1 MNSLVQ
7 KFRGHK
13 TKFSFE
19 EHSLSY
25 EHRDSEESVVFEVKY
40 TEIDL
45 SNAIYAT
52 SKNPILKFAT
62 FPFILLAIFAIGK
75 ASLVADSI
83 EKLFAGL
90 LVTLV
95 WLLVA
100 GVFWLKY
107 KRSEVSFT
115 MFDSFRRRIVIIHDG
130 QESEIINTL
139 KKLVNSDRN
148 EFKQTNDFVI
158 Q

>member
-19 EHSLSY
+19 EHYLSY
-25 EHRDSEESVVFEVKY
+25 EYGDSEESVAFEVRY

-45 SNAIYAT
+45 YNAIYAT
-52 SKNPILKFAT
+52 SKNPILKFAS
-62 FPFILLAIFAIGK
+62 FPFVLLAIFAIGK

-83 EKLFAGL
+83 EKLIAGF
-90 LVTLV
+90 LVALV
-95 WLLVA
+95 WVLVA
-100 GVFWLKY
+100 GVFWLMY
-107 KRSEVSFT
+107 KRSEISFT
-115 MFDSFRRRIVIIHDG
+115 MFDSFRGRIVIIHDG
-130 QESEIINTL
+130 QESKIINTL
-139 KKLVNSDRN
+139 EKLVNSFRD
-148 EFKQTNDFVI
+148 EYEQTHEVVI

>member
-25 EHRDSEESVVFEVKY
+25 EHGDSEESVAFEVKY

-52 SKNPILKFAT
+52 SKNPILKFAS

-75 ASLVADSI
+75 ASLIADST
-83 EKLFAGL
+83 EKLIAGL
-90 LVTLV
+90 LVALV
-95 WLLVA
+95 WFLVA

-115 MFDSFRRRIVIIHDG
+115 MFNSFRGRIVIIHDG
-130 QESEIINTL
+130 QESKIINTL
-139 KKLVNSDRN
+139 EKLVNSFRD
-148 EFKQTNDFVI
+148 EYEQTHEVVI

>member
-25 EHRDSEESVVFEVKY
+25 EHGDSEESVAFEVKY

-52 SKNPILKFAT
+52 SKNPILKFAS

-75 ASLVADSI
+75 ASLIADST
-83 EKLFAGL
+83 EKLIAGL
-90 LVTLV
+90 LVALV
-95 WLLVA
+95 WFLVA

-115 MFDSFRRRIVIIHDG
+115 MFNSFRGRIVIIHDG
-130 QESEIINTL
+130 QESKIINTL
-139 KKLVNSDRN
+139 EKLVNSVRN
-148 EFKQTNDFVI
+148 EFEQTNGVVI